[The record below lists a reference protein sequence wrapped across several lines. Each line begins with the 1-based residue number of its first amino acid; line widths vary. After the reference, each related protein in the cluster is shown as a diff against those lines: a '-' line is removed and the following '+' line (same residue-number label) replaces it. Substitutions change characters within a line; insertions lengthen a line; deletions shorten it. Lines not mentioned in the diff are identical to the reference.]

1 MLYYIAGHCLFTDL
15 HESDSGNYT
24 CKASSETG
32 ETSQSA
38 TLLVF
43 ISKTKQRNL
52 PVICHFFLNQSIK
65 DEVTISKI
73 KIFRVQQK
81 CDISPDTGCK
91 DISWSSF

>member
-1 MLYYIAGHCLFTDL
+1 MFSKPYHILHIMKKFLIPFMKDEKKKLFMQVMSGVVLYCWPSLLTDL

-52 PVICHFFLNQSIK
+52 PLICHF
-65 DEVTISKI
+65 
-73 KIFRVQQK
+73 
-81 CDISPDTGCK
+81 
-91 DISWSSF
+91 

>member
-1 MLYYIAGHCLFTDL
+1 MFSKPYHILNIMKKFLIPFMKDEKETFLCRLWVVLYYIAGHCLFTDL

-52 PVICHFFLNQSIK
+52 PLICHF
-65 DEVTISKI
+65 
-73 KIFRVQQK
+73 
-81 CDISPDTGCK
+81 
-91 DISWSSF
+91 